1 MTIRTSSRSITST
14 AAASSSKRTLVQPQ
28 SENDSATKDTE
39 NSTITSRSK
48 RARYVPP
55 ALNAENA
62 PVAVKLEQ
70 QEESIV
76 QPELST
82 PLRYSLRRKVSGNG
96 IVKSESDEILPM
108 FKMEDGEEEIES
120 SISTPKKKEQLEIL
134 TKQRKRIIAPVDT
147 LGCEENGR
155 DEKRKDLREMVESPE
170 ESAKR
175 ARFTTLVS
183 LMLSSQTKDPVTA
196 EAVHNLQRN
205 LPNGLCLDSILNAT
219 QDQISSN
226 INKVGFWRR
235 KTGYIQSAARILRDD
250 FEGDIPKTID
260 ELCSLPGVGPKMG
273 FLALQSAWNINVGIG
288 VDVHVHR
295 VSNRLKW
302 VKSNDPEGTRLQLQ
316 SWLPKDLHRAA
327 KLCPSYRK
335 VDPKSIASRVKVE
348 LLPEEDEEANELEV
362 DATDA
367 VKLEGPEGSGTLL
380 VKQED
385 ERLDCAQFGDP
396 ITKRFF
402 MRVHAESDTPF
413 TFSQS
418 SLKAEFEQQTG
429 IHSLDF
435 EFHNANERPRT
446 LIMVSKIGH
455 CLNDLL
461 FRVSSGSLAID
472 VPVIPEKTK
481 EWQESEILKLCAQY
495 KIDLV
500 VLARYMQI
508 LSPKLCEVMSGRII
522 NIHHSF
528 LPSFKG
534 ARPYHQAY
542 ERGIKL
548 IGATAHYVTADL
560 DEGPIIEQDVERVNH
575 SLPPLELTK
584 AGADIEARV
593 LARAVRWHSERRVI
607 LNGAKTVVFN

>member
-1 MTIRTSSRSITST
+1 MATCLLRSTLAQRSSIISKSCFRQVAINTSLRPTTQTHKQIAVSSRHFQSSSRQFLRSLSQLESMSEAQKSQTAGQEAEVADNTSSFIL
-14 AAASSSKRTLVQPQ
+14 TLSCP
-28 SENDSATKDTE
+28 D
-39 NSTITSRSK
+39 
-48 RARYVPP
+48 
-55 ALNAENA
+55 
-62 PVAVKLEQ
+62 
-70 QEESIV
+70 
-76 QPELST
+76 
-82 PLRYSLRRKVSGNG
+82 RKG
-96 IVKSESDEILPM
+96 IVH
-108 FKMEDGEEEIES
+108 
-120 SISTPKKKEQLEIL
+120 
-134 TKQRKRIIAPVDT
+134 A
-147 LGCEENGR
+147 
-155 DEKRKDLREMVESPE
+155 
-170 ESAKR
+170 
-175 ARFTTLVS
+175 
-183 LMLSSQTKDPVTA
+183 VT
-196 EAVHNLQRN
+196 
-205 LPNGLCLDSILNAT
+205 
-219 QDQISSN
+219 
-226 INKVGFWRR
+226 
-235 KTGYIQSAARILRDD
+235 
-250 FEGDIPKTID
+250 
-260 ELCSLPGVGPKMG
+260 G
-273 FLALQSAWNINVGIG
+273 FLAQRGLNIR
-288 VDVHVHR
+288 D
-295 VSNRLKW
+295 S
-302 VKSNDPEGTRLQLQ
+302 
-316 SWLPKDLHRAA
+316 
-327 KLCPSYRK
+327 
-335 VDPKSIASRVKVE
+335 
-348 LLPEEDEEANELEV
+348 
-362 DATDA
+362 
-367 VKLEGPEGSGTLL
+367 
-380 VKQED
+380 
-385 ERLDCAQFGDP
+385 AQFGDP

-472 VPVIPEKTK
+472 VPVIVSNHADYEALAAAHKIPFVHLPIDTKAGKTK